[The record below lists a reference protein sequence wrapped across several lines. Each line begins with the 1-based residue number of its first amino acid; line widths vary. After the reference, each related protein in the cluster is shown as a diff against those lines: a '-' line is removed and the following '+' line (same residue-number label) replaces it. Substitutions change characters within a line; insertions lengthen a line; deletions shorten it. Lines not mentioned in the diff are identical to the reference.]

1 MSETWLLAAE
11 GLVLVLLFLFVWVVA
26 RSAARGLGELDM
38 LASNVAV
45 AEPAPRVVPLPP
57 PSAQAPPR
65 AEAPMPAPTPPVA
78 PPPPPPPVS
87 TDTRPQPIL
96 NVGEPLPPAPAE
108 DAPHPGDT
116 GLFGLSENIRPR
128 LIVDSSPSLNPGL
141 EVELEGGVT
150 IGRSS
155 SSQLAIDD
163 SFVSHMHARIFRR
176 GPFYFIE
183 DLGSTN
189 GTYINGRRVDGQGQ
203 LKVHD
208 ELRMGETVLRYEE

>member
-1 MSETWLLAAE
+1 MSETWLLAAQ
-11 GLVLVLLFLFVWVVA
+11 GLVLLLLFGFVWAVA
-26 RSAARGLGELDM
+26 RSASRGLGELD
-38 LASNVAV
+38 LVAS
-45 AEPAPRVVPLPP
+45 APTSIETPSVRVIP
-57 PSAQAPPR
+57 QAPPTQ
-65 AEAPMPAPTPPVA
+65 APALAAA
-78 PPPPPPPVS
+78 PPPVV
-87 TDTRPQPIL
+87 TDTRPQPLIPPPSHGL
-96 NVGEPLPPAPAE
+96 GETDPAGPVPAE
-108 DAPHPGDT
+108 APRPTDT
-116 GLFGLSENIRPR
+116 SSFGLNENIRPR
-128 LIVDSSPSLNPGL
+128 LIVDASTSLTVGL

-150 IGRSS
+150 IGRSR
-155 SSQLAIDD
+155 SSQLCMDD

>member
-1 MSETWLLAAE
+1 MSETWLLAAQ
-11 GLVLVLLFLFVWVVA
+11 GLVLLLLFAFVWAVA
-26 RSAARGLGELDM
+26 RSAARGLGELD
-38 LASNVAV
+38 LVASATPTALDTPSV
-45 AEPAPRVVPLPP
+45 RVIPQPP
-57 PSAQAPPR
+57 PEVRPVPAATAPPI
-65 AEAPMPAPTPPVA
+65 P
-78 PPPPPPPVS
+78 S
-87 TDTRPQPIL
+87 DTRPQPVVTSPTYDPDEIAAIHD
-96 NVGEPLPPAPAE
+96 VQVPPTEAPR
-108 DAPHPGDT
+108 PTDT
-116 GLFGLSENIRPR
+116 STFGLNENIRPR
-128 LIVDSSPSLNPGL
+128 LIVDASTSLTVGL

-150 IGRSS
+150 IGRSR
-155 SSQLAIDD
+155 SSQLCMDD